1 MPPTECEN
9 SFTLINGVNGNFT
22 GVETLDMGGGTKM
35 TLYDVF
41 ALFGGLGLF
50 LYGMDMMG
58 KGLESAAGN
67 KLKQILE
74 KLTTNRIMGVLVGT
88 LVTMI
93 IQSSSA
99 TTVMLVGFVN
109 AGLMNLSQAF
119 GVMLGANIG
128 TTITAQIIAFNISD
142 WAPLFI
148 ILGVL
153 PMMFGKK
160 RSVRSI
166 GTICAGFGILFL
178 GMNMMGDAM
187 IPLRNEAWFVNLMTS
202 FDSPL
207 WGVMI
212 GLLVTAIIQ
221 SSSAS
226 VGILQALAAQGLVS
240 LSAGLYIVLG
250 CNIGTCATALLSSLG
265 TNAMARRT
273 AVMHLINKTVGAIVF
288 TIVVWSLPI
297 ADIVASW
304 SPGDPSRQIAN
315 FHTVFNIL
323 NTLMLL
329 PFGSVCIKLAY
340 RIVRSGGDAERE
352 QQLLFVDDHVLETP
366 SIATVQMQK
375 ELGRLADKANKNF
388 RLSLEAFFEKNDDKA
403 QTVVEN
409 EKTINTLCGEVMDY
423 LVKIQQVEEL
433 AEADKQQI
441 FEMHETVS
449 NIERISDHAENIAEY
464 AHERILN
471 NSPFSDTAIDQL
483 RQMAGQVQLALDASV
498 RVLKHEGDVQ
508 KARSECQAYEEEVDA
523 LHKHLREDHIQ
534 RLQHGACDPRAGMIF
549 ADMAIDL
556 ERVSDHATNLAGL
569 DEEVEKHHIEPV
581 VIA

>member
-1 MPPTECEN
+1 
-9 SFTLINGVNGNFT
+9 
-22 GVETLDMGGGTKM
+22 MG
-35 TLYDVF
+35 LYDVF

-67 KLKQILE
+67 RLKSILE
-74 KLTTNRIMGVLVGT
+74 KLTTNRLMGVLVGT
-88 LVTMI
+88 LVTMV

-128 TTITAQIIAFNISD
+128 TTITAQIIAFKISD

-148 ILGVL
+148 ILGVI
-153 PMMFGKK
+153 PMMFFKK
-160 RSVRSI
+160 RSWRSI

-178 GMNMMGDAM
+178 GMNMMSDAM
-187 IPLRNEAWFVNLMTS
+187 VPLRSETWFINLMTS

-207 WGVMI
+207 LGVLI
-212 GLLVTAIIQ
+212 GVLVTAVIQ

-226 VGILQALAAQGLVS
+226 VGILQALAEQGLVS

-265 TNAMARRT
+265 TNSMARRT
-273 AVMHLINKTVGAIVF
+273 AVMHLINKTVGALIF
-288 TIVVWSLPI
+288 TVVVWSLPI
-297 ADIVASW
+297 ADIVAAW
-304 SPGDPSRQIAN
+304 TPGDPSRQIAN

-323 NTLMLL
+323 NTIILL
-329 PFGSVCIKLAY
+329 PFGSLCIKLAY
-340 RIVRSGGDAERE
+340 RIVRSGGEAERE

-388 RLSLEAFFEKNDDKA
+388 RLSLEAFFECNDDKA
-403 QTVVEN
+403 QKVVDG
-409 EKTINTLCGEVMDY
+409 EKIVNTLCGEVMEY
-423 LVKIQQVEEL
+423 LIKIQSVEEL

-441 FEMHETVS
+441 FDMHETVS

-464 AHERILN
+464 AHERIVN
-471 NSPFSDTAIDQL
+471 DSAFSDTAIDEL
-483 RQMAGQVQLALDASV
+483 REMAGQVQMALDASV
-498 RVLKHEGDVQ
+498 RVLKREGDAEQ
-508 KARSECQAYEEEVDA
+508 ARNACAAYEEAVDA
-523 LHKHLREDHIQ
+523 LHERLREGHIV
-534 RLQHGACDPRAGMIF
+534 RLQRGDCDPRAGMIF

-569 DEEVEKHHIEPV
+569 DEEVEKHHMEPTG
-581 VIA
+581 IA